1 MNTRRIVVLDTNCLV
16 QSISQRSRYYPVWK
30 SFISGEYDLCVSSEI
45 LEEYEE
51 VIGRLMSPLAAKIVI
66 EAILKASNTRR
77 LDPHFRF
84 RLIEKDPDDNKFV
97 DCAISG
103 GADYIVSEDAHFSV
117 LETIP
122 FPSVCVIGLDEFLK
136 RLENPNYGAN

>member
-1 MNTRRIVVLDTNCLV
+1 MKNRRIVVLDTNCLI
-16 QSISQRSRYYPVWK
+16 QSISQRSNYYPVWK
-30 SFISGEYDLCVSSEI
+30 SFISGEYDLCVSTEI

-51 VIGRLMSPLAAKIVI
+51 VITRLMSPLAAKIVL
-66 EAILKASNTRR
+66 EAILKAPNTRR

-97 DCAISG
+97 DCAISA
-103 GADYIVSEDAHFSV
+103 GADYIVSEDTHFRI

-122 FPSVCVIGLDEFLK
+122 FPAVYVIRLDDFLNEIAS
-136 RLENPNYGAN
+136 L

>member
-1 MNTRRIVVLDTNCLV
+1 MKNRRIVVLDTNCLI
-16 QSISQRSRYYPVWK
+16 QSISQRSNYYPVWK
-30 SFISGEYDLCVSSEI
+30 SFISGEYDLCVSTEI

-51 VIGRLMSPLAAKIVI
+51 VITRLMSPLAAKIVL
-66 EAILKASNTRR
+66 EAILKAPNTRR

-97 DCAISG
+97 DCAISA
-103 GADYIVSEDAHFSV
+103 GADYIVSEDTHFRV

-122 FPSVCVIGLDEFLK
+122 FPAVYVIRLDDFLNEIAS
-136 RLENPNYGAN
+136 L

>member
-1 MNTRRIVVLDTNCLV
+1 MKKRRVVVLDTNCLI
-16 QSISQRSRYYPVWK
+16 QSISRRSNYYPVWR
-30 SFISGEYDLCVSSEI
+30 SFINGEYYLCVSSEI

-51 VIGRLMSPLAAKIVI
+51 VIGRLMSPLATKIVL
-66 EAILKASNTRR
+66 EAILKAPNTRR

-97 DCAISG
+97 DCAISA
-103 GADYIVSEDAHFSV
+103 GADYVVTEDAHFRI

-122 FPSVCVIGLDEFLK
+122 FPSVYVIRLDDFMKEL
-136 RLENPNYGAN
+136 

>member
-1 MNTRRIVVLDTNCLV
+1 MKKRHVVVLDTNCLI
-16 QSISQRSRYYPVWK
+16 QSISQRSNYYPVWK
-30 SFISGEYDLCVSSEI
+30 NFIAGEYDLCVSSEI

-51 VIGRLMSPLAAKIVI
+51 VIGRLMSPLAAKIVL
-66 EAILKASNTRR
+66 EAILKAPNTRR

-97 DCAISG
+97 DCAISA
-103 GADYIVSEDAHFSV
+103 GADYVVTEDAHFRI

-122 FPSVCVIGLDEFLK
+122 FPSVYVIRLDDFMKEL
-136 RLENPNYGAN
+136 

>member
-1 MNTRRIVVLDTNCLV
+1 MKPRRIVVLDTNCLV
-16 QSISQRSRYYPVWK
+16 QSISQRSNYYPVWK
-30 SFISGEYDLCVSSEI
+30 SFINGEYDLCVSSEI

-51 VIGRLMSPLAAKIVI
+51 VIGRLMSPLAAKIVV
-66 EAILKASNTRR
+66 EAILKAPNTRR

-97 DCAISG
+97 DCAISA
-103 GADYIVSEDAHFSV
+103 GADYIVSEDAHFRV

-122 FPSVCVIGLDEFLK
+122 FPSVCIIRLDEFLK
-136 RLENPNYGAN
+136 EVEL

>member
-1 MNTRRIVVLDTNCLV
+1 M
-16 QSISQRSRYYPVWK
+16 
-30 SFISGEYDLCVSSEI
+30 SFIDGEYDLCVSSEI

-51 VIGRLMSPLAAKIVI
+51 VIGRLMSPLAAKIVV
-66 EAILKASNTRR
+66 EAILKAPNTRR

-97 DCAISG
+97 DCAISA
-103 GADYIVSEDAHFSV
+103 GADYIVSEDAHFRV

-122 FPSVCVIGLDEFLK
+122 FPSVCVIRLDEFLAVC
-136 RLENPNYGAN
+136 E